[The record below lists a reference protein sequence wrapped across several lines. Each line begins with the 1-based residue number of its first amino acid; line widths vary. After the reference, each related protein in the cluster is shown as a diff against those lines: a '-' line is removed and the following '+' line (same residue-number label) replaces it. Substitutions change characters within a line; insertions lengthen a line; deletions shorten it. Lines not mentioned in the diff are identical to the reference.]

1 MTASDFPIASKSHI
15 FNASRFI
22 FTGIRILLGWLFLY
36 EGISKLI
43 SANWSSA
50 GYLLES
56 HWILSGMFHWIAAH
70 PNVLEVID
78 FLNIWGLIC
87 IGLGL
92 FLGFL
97 TRVASFSGALLLLL
111 YFLANPPLVGFMG
124 ESTGEGQYLVV
135 NKNLV
140 VMAFLILMAII
151 PKRLFYGLDRLIP
164 RISPKNQIKSNE
176 PIQNNGRRELLKDLI
191 FLPFIGG
198 FAYALYRKKQW
209 ESFED
214 RNLIGQPSR
223 VDASTGA
230 SSPGLS
236 KVNLELK
243 GEVPK
248 GKIGDLEISRII
260 CGGNLISGYAHSRDL
275 LYVSSLVQA
284 YYNDEK
290 VLETMKICEACGVN
304 TILLRVDKNTLRIM
318 EKYHKRGGKMQW
330 IAQAKI
336 TEDDFG
342 SDIDAAIDTGADTI
356 LIHGGVSDW
365 LVADGK
371 VDVLGRAIDYIKGK
385 QISGGIAAHDI
396 RVIMAC
402 EEHGVDVDYYAK
414 TLNSGNYWTAGPKLI
429 TDPDW
434 NPDPYKVI
442 EPEFGKDTH
451 DNIWATTPEQTIQVM
466 KSVKKPWIAFKV
478 LGAGAIPPRDGFRY
492 VFENGAD
499 FACVGMFDF
508 QVVEN
513 ANIVSELMSEDLRR
527 IRMWMA

>member
-1 MTASDFPIASKSHI
+1 VVASDFTISSKSHI
-15 FNASRFI
+15 INASRFI

-43 SANWSSA
+43 STNWSAA
-50 GYLLES
+50 GYLMES
-56 HWILSGMFHWIAAH
+56 HWILSGLFHWMASN
-70 PNVLEVID
+70 PTVLEIID

-97 TRVASFSGALLLLL
+97 TRVASISCALLLLL

-140 VMAFLILMAII
+140 VMAMLILMASI
-151 PKRLFYGLDRLIP
+151 PKRFFYGLDRLIP
-164 RISPKNQIKSNE
+164 RILPNKQFKSSEPIKSNS
-176 PIQNNGRRELLKDLI
+176 RRELLKDLI
-191 FLPFIGG
+191 FLPFVGG
-198 FAYALYRKKQW
+198 FAYALYSKKRW

-223 VDASTGA
+223 VDATTGA
-230 SSPGLS
+230 STSGLS
-236 KVNLELK
+236 KVSLDLK

-275 LYVSSLVQA
+275 IYVSSLIQA
-284 YYNDEK
+284 YFSDEK
-290 VLETMKICEACGVN
+290 VLETMKICEACGIN

-342 SDIDAAIDTGADTI
+342 SDVDAAIDTGAEAI

-365 LVADGK
+365 LVADGQ
-371 VDVLGRAIDYIKGK
+371 VDVLGKAIAYIKDK
-385 QISGGIAAHDI
+385 QVAGGIAAHDI

-402 EEHGVDVDYYAK
+402 EEHGVDADYYAK
-414 TLNSGNYWTAGPKLI
+414 TLNSGNYWTAGPRLI
-429 TDPDW
+429 TDPEW
-434 NPDPYKVI
+434 KPDPYKVI
-442 EPEFGKDTH
+442 DPEFGKDLH
-451 DNIWATTPEQTIQVM
+451 DNIWSTTPEQTIEVM
-466 KSVKKPWIAFKV
+466 KNVKKPWIAFKA
-478 LGAGAIPPRDGFRY
+478 LGAGAIPPREGFRY

-527 IRMWMA
+527 MRMWMG